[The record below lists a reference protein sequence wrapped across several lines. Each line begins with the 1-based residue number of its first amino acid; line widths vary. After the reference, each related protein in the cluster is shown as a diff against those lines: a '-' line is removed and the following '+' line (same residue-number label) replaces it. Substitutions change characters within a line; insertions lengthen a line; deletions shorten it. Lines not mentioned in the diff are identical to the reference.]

1 MAILPALD
9 EIKLDDDRPTL
20 VILERAADRLPQDF
34 VDWWNRQDL
43 QNRVLVLTAD
53 PNAVKTLRDGARRM
67 RAIEKVEERIKA
79 QHGPASPQ
87 MQELQGVKGR
97 ETAGFT
103 SALRETFKT
112 IVFPTGKALRKVDD
126 FRMEFERNDYSGEQQ
141 IIDTLTKRGK
151 FIPSDKFDEQFETL
165 CLDAQEILFDA
176 DAVQQSSLR
185 RNAAVR
191 SGWFWLPRN
200 GLDQL
205 VKLAVQ
211 RGFWREREGLIAK
224 KWERRTK
231 VTARLDDFGPNP
243 IETGRFHINVTPED
257 ADTVYVSESGPPI
270 PASSGKL
277 DGRVYETAAPAAW
290 FLAVDSKGSAK
301 TGDPCEWRAPIRVK
315 PDVKRVSGGYRV
327 SFIASPRAAKIRATF
342 DGSDP
347 KLGPVISGAD
357 IEAPPAATRL
367 RAVGEVDGQFGEEE
381 SAPLQTGVSEAGGT
395 YTVNRP
401 ALKLDSPAT
410 LTSRF
415 EPKDTAKAF
424 SALDRL
430 AKAAGAR
437 ILGGSVEV
445 NGGRSEQDFL
455 TLRLG
460 RDVPI
465 LAGDLDGFVKTL
477 VEKLSAAAPTVKL
490 RLDGIE
496 FSSGREL
503 TAFCDDMGVDFDRV
517 TWDQKP

>member
-1 MAILPALD
+1 
-9 EIKLDDDRPTL
+9 
-20 VILERAADRLPQDF
+20 
-34 VDWWNRQDL
+34 
-43 QNRVLVLTAD
+43 
-53 PNAVKTLRDGARRM
+53 LRDGARRM

-87 MQELQGVKGR
+87 MEELQGVKGR
-97 ETAGFT
+97 ETAGFL

-141 IIDTLTKRGK
+141 IVDTLTKRGK
-151 FIPSDKFDEQFETL
+151 FIPSEKFDEKFETL
-165 CLDAQEILFDA
+165 RLDAEEILFDA

-205 VKLAVQ
+205 VKIAVQ

-231 VTARLDDFGPNP
+231 VIARLDDFGPNP
-243 IETGRFHINVTPED
+243 IETCRFQINVTAED
-257 ADTVYVSESGPPI
+257 ADTVYFSESGPPD
-270 PASSGKL
+270 PAVSAKL
-277 DGRVYETAAPAAW
+277 DGRVYETQAPAAW
-290 FLAVDSKGSAK
+290 FLAIDSKGVAK
-301 TGDPCEWRAPIRVK
+301 TGDPCEWRAPVRVK
-315 PDVKRVSGGYRV
+315 VDVKRVSGGYRV
-327 SFIASPRAAKIRATF
+327 SFIASPRAAKIHATF

-347 KLGPVISGAD
+347 KLGPVIDSAD
-357 IEAPPAATRL
+357 IAAPPGATRL
-367 RAVGEVDGQFGEEE
+367 RAVAEIGSQFGEEE
-381 SAPLQTGVSEAGGT
+381 SAPLQGGVSEAGGT
-395 YTVNRP
+395 YSPTRP
-401 ALKLDSPAT
+401 ALKPDAPAT
-410 LTSRF
+410 MTSRF
-415 EPKDTAKAF
+415 EPKDTAEAF
-424 SALDRL
+424 SALGRL
-430 AKAAGAR
+430 AKTAGAP

-477 VEKLSAAAPTVKL
+477 VEKLSAAAPMVKL